1 MRASMVETQDTRSH
15 LQQRYPRRTA
25 MKPLSLALG
34 AAALLAPAIP
44 WCQGYPSK
52 PIRIVVPFAP
62 SGNIDINARTIAT
75 GLTEVLKQ
83 PVIVENR
90 AGAGGRI
97 GSAMVAK
104 SPPDGYTVLLGAPGT
119 LVSQPVFQDDIE
131 YHPLRDF
138 VYTSR
143 IALVASALGV
153 HPSMPL
159 RSVRELIAFSK
170 ARPGEVLMGSAG
182 QGSGTHLMGEL
193 FQALA
198 KVKFTHVPYKG
209 GAAASIAILSGEV
222 HLSFDQVTSSG
233 PHIKAGRL
241 RALAV
246 TTLQR
251 SKFLPDVPTID
262 ESGVRG
268 YDYSTW
274 TTLGIP
280 AATPKETVQKLRDA
294 VDTVIAQPRTREAF
308 GKLGAEVVRNSPEE
322 FTRQLRDDYARW
334 ARIRKETRIR
344 ID

>member
-1 MRASMVETQDTRSH
+1 MIRPWLVMTGTI
-15 LQQRYPRRTA
+15 
-25 MKPLSLALG
+25 
-34 AAALLAPAIP
+34 LLAPVYA

-62 SGNIDINARTIAT
+62 SGNIDITARTIAT

-104 SPPDGYTVLLGAPGT
+104 AAPDGYTVLLGAPGT

-131 YHPLRDF
+131 YQPLRDF

-143 IALVASALGV
+143 IALVASALSV
-153 HPSMPL
+153 HPSMPV
-159 RSVRELIAFSK
+159 RSVKELIAFSR
-170 ARPGEVLMGSAG
+170 ARPGDVMMGSAG

-193 FQALA
+193 FQAMA

-209 GAAASIAILSGEV
+209 GAGASVAILSGQI

-246 TTLQR
+246 TTPQR
-251 SKFLPDVPTID
+251 SKFLPEVPTID

-274 TTLGIP
+274 TTIAIP
-280 AATPKETVQKLRDA
+280 AATPRETVQKLRDA

-308 GKLGAEVVRNSPEE
+308 EKLGAEVVSNSAED
-322 FTRQLRDDYARW
+322 FTRRLQDDYARW
-334 ARIRKETRIR
+334 VRIRKETGIKF
-344 ID
+344 D